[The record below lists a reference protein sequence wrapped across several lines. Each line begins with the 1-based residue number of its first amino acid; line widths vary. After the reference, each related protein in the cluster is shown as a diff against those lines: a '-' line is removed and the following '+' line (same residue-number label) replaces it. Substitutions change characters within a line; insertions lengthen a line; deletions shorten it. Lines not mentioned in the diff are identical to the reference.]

1 MKTELFL
8 KELLR
13 QVVTL
18 WLVRIDP
25 QKTEG
30 QGTEGGGRRTEDR
43 VQRTEFRGQSS
54 EDRVQRTGVGKRQ
67 RSEDRGQK
75 SEVD

>member
-1 MKTELFL
+1 M
-8 KELLR
+8 
-13 QVVTL
+13 VTL

-43 VQRTEFRGQSS
+43 VQRTEFRGQGSGRDRGRRS
-54 EDRVQRTGVGKRQ
+54 EIRGRLATDGKGQ
-67 RSEDRGQK
+67 RSVSSK
-75 SEVD
+75 